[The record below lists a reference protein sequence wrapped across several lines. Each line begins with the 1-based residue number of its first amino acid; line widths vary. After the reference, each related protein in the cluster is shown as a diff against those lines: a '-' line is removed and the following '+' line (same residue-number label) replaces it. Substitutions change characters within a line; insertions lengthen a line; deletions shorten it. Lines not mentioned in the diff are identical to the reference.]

1 MLPPRAANVTCGG
14 GSAGQTRGG
23 FSRRQ
28 VRVGGGRGA
37 AWLAGKPAT
46 RQPRYLAA
54 APSIAR
60 MHAERVKP
68 RGNAMVNERVAA
80 RGGELVVASP
90 AAFAAR
96 IRGDI
101 AKWKDLAERV
111 NIRAEWSPA
120 PRFP

>member
-1 MLPPRAANVTCGG
+1 
-14 GSAGQTRGG
+14 
-23 FSRRQ
+23 
-28 VRVGGGRGA
+28 
-37 AWLAGKPAT
+37 
-46 RQPRYLAA
+46 
-54 APSIAR
+54 
-60 MHAERVKP
+60 MHAERAKP

-120 PRFP
+120 LRFP